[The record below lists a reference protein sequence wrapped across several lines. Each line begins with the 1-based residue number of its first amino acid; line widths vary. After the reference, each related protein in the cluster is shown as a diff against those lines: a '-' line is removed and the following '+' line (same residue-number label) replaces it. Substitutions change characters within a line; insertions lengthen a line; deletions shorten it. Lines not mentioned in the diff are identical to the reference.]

1 VHVKV
6 DETGGED
13 GFAVFREIDNG
24 RIRRDFLLGPRRDGG
39 DESVFYKDEWVVYF
53 FCRSVEMVGAEDDHI
68 SFGIAFDQLAS
79 SV

>member
-1 VHVKV
+1 
-6 DETGGED
+6 
-13 GFAVFREIDNG
+13 
-24 RIRRDFLLGPRRDGG
+24 LGPRRDGG